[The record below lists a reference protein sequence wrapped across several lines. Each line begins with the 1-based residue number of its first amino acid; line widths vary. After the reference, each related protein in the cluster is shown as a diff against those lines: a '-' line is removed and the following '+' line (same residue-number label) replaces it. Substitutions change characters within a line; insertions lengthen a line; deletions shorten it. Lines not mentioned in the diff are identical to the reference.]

1 LGVKHPQSVLIRST
15 TGWFEP
21 RFKSAEKYLVEL
33 FGSVSPI
40 TWSRT
45 VNDDLV
51 EFSDSKNVFKIKAGY
66 GRGWRNIFHHIAF
79 FFFVIRRL
87 STIQPQ
93 TIYACDLDALLPS
106 LIWRLNRNCIII
118 YDQFD
123 PLSARTKNNTLRSL
137 MNKFEYKLSG
147 MSDIRITANRLRIP
161 RELRGPWFE
170 IKNLFPIEVPTT
182 SSNSNSP
189 LVLFYGGVLSID
201 RGLLAC
207 AEAISKEQDWELHV
221 YGQGELFETLTCRN
235 FRRVFIHQ
243 SVPHDELMTL
253 ASKSHLFLAMYD
265 PSLAHNKLTASN
277 KLFEA
282 AQLGLPILTNDGTS
296 VGYFTVNANLGWSV
310 TYNDV
315 EEIRRV
321 LREFSKTSQVT
332 RKNLEMNLRSFYTSQ
347 KIENDTELDRI
358 RIRLKA
364 LLGGAI

>member
-1 LGVKHPQSVLIRST
+1 MKHPQIVLIRST
-15 TGWFEP
+15 NGWFEP
-21 RFKSAEKYLVEL
+21 RFTSAEKYLVEL
-33 FGSVSPI
+33 FGSASPI

-51 EFSDSKNVFKIKAGY
+51 GFSDSKNVFRVKAGY
-66 GRGWRNIFHHIAF
+66 GRGWRNILHHVTF
-79 FFFVIRRL
+79 FFFIIRRL
-87 STIQPQ
+87 RTIQPNI
-93 TIYACDLDALLPS
+93 IYACDLDTLIPS
-106 LIWRLNRNCIII
+106 LIWRLNRNCIVI

-123 PLSARTKNNTLRSL
+123 PLSARTKNNTLRFL
-137 MNKFEYKLSG
+137 MNKFEYKLSKI
-147 MSDIRITANRLRIP
+147 SDVRITANRLRIP
-161 RELRGPWFE
+161 KNLRSSWFE

-182 SSNSNSP
+182 SSKNAPP
-189 LVLFYGGVLSID
+189 LVLFYGGVLSND

-207 AEAISKEQDWELHV
+207 GEAISKEEDWELHV
-221 YGQGELFETLTCRN
+221 YGQGELFETLTSRN

-282 AQLGLPILTNDGTS
+282 AQLGLPILSNAGTS
-296 VGYFTVNANLGWSV
+296 VGYFTVDANLGWSV
-310 TYNDV
+310 TYDDV

-321 LREFSKTSQVT
+321 LTEVSKTSQVT
-332 RKNLEMNLRSFYTSQ
+332 RKNLELNLRSFYTSQ
-347 KIENDTELDRI
+347 KIENDRELDRI
-358 RIRLKA
+358 TLRLKD

>member
-1 LGVKHPQSVLIRST
+1 MKHPQSVLIRST

-51 EFSDSKNVFKIKAGY
+51 DFGDSENVFKVKAGY
-66 GRGWRNIFHHIAF
+66 GRGWRNTFHHIAF

-93 TIYACDLDALLPS
+93 IIYACDLDALLPS
-106 LIWRLNRNCIII
+106 LIWRLNRKCIII

-123 PLSARTKNNTLRSL
+123 PLSARTRNNILRFL
-137 MNKFEYKLSG
+137 MNRFEYTLSE
-147 MSDIRITANRLRIP
+147 MSDVRITANRLRIP
-161 RELRGPWFE
+161 EDLSGSWFE
-170 IKNLFPIEVPTT
+170 IKNLFPIGVSTT
-182 SSNSNSP
+182 SSKNDPP
-189 LVLFYGGVLSID
+189 LVLFYGGLLSND

-207 AEAISKEQDWELHV
+207 AEAISKEKDWELHV
-221 YGQGELFETLTCRN
+221 YGQGELFETLTSSSFC
-235 FRRVFIHQ
+235 RVFINQ
-243 SVPHDELMTL
+243 SVPHDKLMTL
-253 ASKSHLFLAMYD
+253 ASKSHLYLAMYD
-265 PSLAHNKLTASN
+265 PSLTHNKLTASN

-282 AQLGLPILTNDGTS
+282 AQLGIPILTNKGTS
-296 VGYFTVNANLGWSV
+296 IGFFTTEENLGWSV

-321 LREFSKTSQVT
+321 LRNVAKTSQVA
-332 RKNLEMNLRSFYTSQ
+332 RKSLEMNLRSFYISQ
-347 KIENDTELDRI
+347 KIENDRELDRI
-358 RIRLKA
+358 RIRVKT
-364 LLGGAI
+364 LLGGAK